1 MKCLR
6 GQNGYKTKEGRG
18 REGFQWWWWLWALAG
33 PRFVMIARLLGRR
46 SSSHLCVLPCAPF
59 FSPWSLLPIFFNQT
73 CLLYPLFMHHDDW
86 WIDDQRPSRPHEF
99 LTISNFLS
107 ASSNLIFR
115 TDLFL
120 SAFWTTNYAS
130 DSAVLAAA
138 SNNEASALCHG
149 CFVTGPDTIRIA
161 ILTPK
166 AIRPWTMNEAL
177 TWSTTVQKKK
187 GLDLNFSAAFISFSF
202 LLLLLWLCLDEWKRG
217 RKSHI
222 SHFSTL

>member
-1 MKCLR
+1 MM
-6 GQNGYKTKEGRG
+6 
-18 REGFQWWWWLWALAG
+18 
-33 PRFVMIARLLGRR
+33 VMIMGLGRPKIR
-46 SSSHLCVLPCAPF
+46 NDSSPPGSPLIIASLCSLVPPSFPPDPF
-59 FSPWSLLPIFFNQT
+59 SSFSTRPDLLCP
-73 CLLYPLFMHHDDW
+73 LLMHHDESMINTIQTT
-86 WIDDQRPSRPHEF
+86 WIPHDFEF
-99 LTISNFLS
+99 FLS
-107 ASSNLIFR
+107 ASPLLIFR

-202 LLLLLWLCLDEWKRG
+202 FLLLLL
-217 RKSHI
+217 
-222 SHFSTL
+222 